1 MKKLKSILL
10 LGFLLVLVGCS
21 PKKFDLS
28 QSIDMIYM
36 GYEGQGVAM
45 PQLNETD
52 ILAFQNDNWKTDG
65 SFSPLLYLYEGD
77 AYTFDIEPNGTLS
90 NGDIVKVSVN
100 VNNEKAK
107 EYFSGGEFES
117 TVSGLTQPTIIT
129 NADVW
134 DKLELDL
141 SGYNGSGIL
150 RSLGT
155 NSFGYTGIVDVD
167 AWTENLSN
175 GDIVT
180 LEISEEKLSLFP
192 NVVFE
197 GDRSFEYHV
206 SGLPETIELTE
217 AELMERLDFEW
228 AFKVEGGNGKAR
240 LVKSGKINFA
250 AQDRDYS
257 LEYDIMNNGNYS
269 NGDDAII
276 NITQEYVDYLFTEG
290 IILPNN
296 GQIKWRVENLVDYPE
311 DIRQVSNFEEVKK
324 AFIERSQK
332 SIYEGEILTFVYQQH
347 LSDLDFSSVGIKAD
361 THNHPGTLMLMYSQ
375 NEKGETEPAYYMILS
390 AKELVTLENGAID
403 LDSIRFESERVE
415 VDEDIRG
422 IIDALKENG
431 AIEFN

>member
-217 AELMERLDFEW
+217 AELMDGLDLDNVFS
-228 AFKVEGGNGKAR
+228 VEGGNGKGTIKDVGSIR
-240 LVKSGKINFA
+240 FDY
-250 AQDRDYS
+250 QDRTHF
-257 LEYDIMNNGNYS
+257 LEYEIMDNGSFS

-276 NITQEYVDYLFTEG
+276 NITQEYVDYLITEG
-290 IILPNN
+290 LILPNN
-296 GQIKWRVENLVDYPE
+296 GQIKWRVKNLVDYPE
-311 DIRQVSNFEEVKK
+311 DIRQVANFEEVKNK
-324 AFIERSQK
+324 FIERSKQ
-332 SIYEGEILTFVYQQH
+332 SYYEGEIVSFVYQQH
-347 LSDLDFSSVGIKAD
+347 RIGLDYDRVGINEYK
-361 THNHPGTLMLMYSQ
+361 HNHPGTLFLIYSQ
-375 NEKGETEPAYYMILS
+375 TEKGNTEPDYYSILS
-390 AKELVTLENGAID
+390 APELVTLENGEID
-403 LDSIRFESERVE
+403 LSKIRFETERVE

-431 AIEFN
+431 GIEFN